1 MKLKNGYDI
10 QGNLNRAEYKRNEN
24 GLYTVDVKDYI
35 VATPDGQK
43 YEATLRFPNI
53 KLSVV
58 NDEEGIIDFDMEDIQ
73 FFSATGEN
81 EQDDTIWEITIPDVE
96 D

>member
-1 MKLKNGYDI
+1 MKLKNGYEI
-10 QGNLNRAEYKRNEN
+10 QGSPNRAEYKRNEN

-43 YEATLRFPNI
+43 YKASLRFPNA
-53 KLSVV
+53 KLSVD
-58 NDEEGIIDFDMEDIQ
+58 DEEGVICLNIKDILS
-73 FFSATGEN
+73 FSTTD
-81 EQDDTIWEITIPDVE
+81 EQDSTIFEITIPDIK